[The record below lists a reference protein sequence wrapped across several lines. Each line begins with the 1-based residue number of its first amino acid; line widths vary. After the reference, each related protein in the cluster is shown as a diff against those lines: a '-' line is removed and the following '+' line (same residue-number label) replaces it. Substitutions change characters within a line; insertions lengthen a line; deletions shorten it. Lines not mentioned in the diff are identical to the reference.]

1 MFRKGYDLAMTIPR
15 TLEDDSLTQYEEDI
29 KTAAETL
36 VDAWMLDDKAA
47 PMSERVLIL
56 GQQYEKVLLK
66 NIPEEQREGFF
77 IKQSLLFSAWILM
90 VGRQYQHC
98 LTTLSLAIDSYDD
111 LPARVYF
118 LRASCYFSMG
128 KLRVGLKDL
137 ERCLQKEP
145 GFNVAYSVQGSIYM
159 NLKDRENAI
168 KSFRQYIERGHPDT
182 ADYINSLYSLSIL
195 FHEKSKKPESRKY
208 YKKARDAEARFKSLY
223 GTNTGMSDIKRQ
235 AIQIHETPEDARQMI
250 VNAMPAKQY
259 NNKIEQL
266 IQAGILNSPY
276 APSPDNCSNCGAKH
290 LKDQPDKG
298 LLCCGGCK
306 SIWYCSRECQVTD
319 YKAGHKIACKKTV
332 AKTQ

>member
-1 MFRKGYDLAMTIPR
+1 MIDL
-15 TLEDDSLTQYEEDI
+15 
-29 KTAAETL
+29 
-36 VDAWMLDDKAA
+36 VLDQK
-47 PMSERVLIL
+47 
-56 GQQYEKVLLK
+56 
-66 NIPEEQREGFF
+66 EQRMTN
-77 IKQSLLFSAWILM
+77 ILFLNRI
-90 VGRQYQHC
+90 
-98 LTTLSLAIDSYDD
+98 
-111 LPARVYF
+111 
-118 LRASCYFSMG
+118 
-128 KLRVGLKDL
+128 GLKDL

-168 KSFRQYIERGHPDT
+168 KAFRQYIERGHPDT

-195 FHEKSKKPESRKY
+195 FHEKNKKSESRKY

-235 AIQIHETPEDARQMI
+235 AIQTHETPEDARQMI

-266 IQAGILNSPY
+266 IQAGILSSPY

-290 LKDQPDKG
+290 LKDQPEKG

-319 YKAGHKIACKKTV
+319 YKAGHKIVCKKSV
-332 AKTQ
+332 AKTQQ